1 MPQEAR
7 RQEET
12 HFVEDMGL
20 LFEQGGHPR
29 MAGRILGWLLISD
42 PPYQSA
48 TELAD
53 VLQASKGSISTM
65 TRLLLQ
71 MGLIER
77 VAMPRNRHDY
87 FRLRLG
93 AWSEYIRQTVYELK
107 AMRELAE
114 RGLKL
119 TENRDPVLQERLREA
134 RDIYAYLERE
144 YPLLLEKW
152 EREHRDMPR
161 KKK

>member
-1 MPQEAR
+1 MDKDAR
-7 RQEET
+7 RQEEE
-12 HFVEDMGL
+12 HFIEDMGL

-29 MAGRILGWLLISD
+29 MAGRIMGWLLISD

-48 TELAD
+48 TQLAD
-53 VLQASKGSISTM
+53 VLQASKGSVSTM

-71 MGLIER
+71 MGFIER
-77 VAMPRNRHDY
+77 VAMPGNRREY
-87 FRLRLG
+87 FRLKSG
-93 AWSEYIRQTVYELK
+93 AWIEMIRQTVYELR

-119 TENRDPVLQERLREA
+119 TENKDPELQARLKEA
-134 RDIYAYLERE
+134 RDFYAYLERE
-144 YPLLLEKW
+144 YPLLIERW
-152 EREHRDMPR
+152 EDRKEPNR

>member
-1 MPQEAR
+1 MEKQAR
-7 RQEET
+7 RLEEQ

-29 MAGRILGWLLISD
+29 MAGRILGWLMISD

-48 TELAD
+48 SQLAE
-53 VLQASKGSISTM
+53 VLQASKGSLSTM

-71 MGLIER
+71 MGFIER
-77 VAMPRNRHDY
+77 VAMPGHRRDY
-87 FRLRLG
+87 FRLKSG
-93 AWSEYIRQTVYELK
+93 AWAEMIRQTVYELT

-119 TENRDPVLQERLREA
+119 TENKDPELQQRLKEA
-134 RDIYAYLERE
+134 RDFYAYLERE
-144 YPLLLEKW
+144 YPLLIERWDKRHLETKS
-152 EREHRDMPR
+152 RRS
-161 KKK
+161 